1 MHKITFISIILLF
14 SISTLWSQDFPEP
27 PNPPRLVNDYVGL
40 LTTQQQQSLERKL
53 VALSDTN
60 GTQIAI
66 VIVESIHGYD
76 IVDYSQRLGQKW
88 KIGQKKDDNGAII
101 VLKPKTGSEKGEVNI
116 DVGYGLEPY
125 IPDITSKRI
134 IENEMIPYFKQN
146 NYYGGLDAAIDVM
159 INLAAGHFTPDQYN
173 KGGQQSPFSSL
184 VPLIIMIIVISMI
197 FRRGRGNHTM
207 GGKSNNSSLWTA
219 LILGSMMGGGRGS
232 SYGNFSGGSGSF
244 GGGSG
249 GFGGFGG
256 GSFGGGGASGSW

>member
-1 MHKITFISIILLF
+1 MHKINLISIILLF
-14 SISTLWSQDFPEP
+14 SISSLWGQDFPEK

-40 LTTQQQQSLERKL
+40 LTSQQKNALERKL

-76 IVDYSQRLGQKW
+76 IVDYSQRLAQKW
-88 KIGQKKDDNGAII
+88 NIGQKKDDNGAII
-101 VLKPKTGSEKGEVNI
+101 VLKPKTASGKGEVNI

-146 NYYGGLDAAIDVM
+146 NYYGGLDAATNVM
-159 INLAAGHFTPDQYN
+159 IDLVSGHFTPDQYN
-173 KGGQQSPFSSL
+173 KGGRQSPFSFL

-197 FRRGRGNHTM
+197 FRRGSGNQTM
-207 GGKSNNSSLWTA
+207 GGRNNNSSIWTA
-219 LILGSMMGGGRGS
+219 LLLGSMMGGRGGS
-232 SYGNFSGGSGSF
+232 SFGNFSGGSGSF
-244 GGGSG
+244 GGGGG

>member
-1 MHKITFISIILLF
+1 MHKINLISIILLF
-14 SISTLWSQDFPEP
+14 SFSSLWGQDFPEK

-40 LTTQQQQSLERKL
+40 LTSQQQNALERKL

-76 IVDYSQRLGQKW
+76 IVDYSQRLAQKW
-88 KIGQKKDDNGAII
+88 NIGQKKDDNGAVI
-101 VLKPKTGSEKGEVNI
+101 VLKPKTASGKGEVNI

-146 NYYGGLDAAIDVM
+146 NYYGGLDAATNVM
-159 INLAAGHFTPDQYN
+159 IDLVSGHFTPDQYN
-173 KGGQQSPFSSL
+173 KGGRQSPFNFL

-197 FRRGRGNHTM
+197 FRRGSGNQTM
-207 GGKSNNSSLWTA
+207 GGRNNNSSIWTA
-219 LILGSMMGGGRGS
+219 LLLGSMMGGHGGS
-232 SYGNFSGGSGSF
+232 SFGNFSGGSGSF
-244 GGGSG
+244 GGGGG